1 MFEKL
6 LRILT
11 DKNESIKEAPEG
23 VCPNCW
29 GNQEYGKMIRE
40 VYKDKQIDVNNHAA
54 NQSFIQEFVTT
65 NLNGIKLKKTE
76 HGFQCAQCHTKVP
89 S

>member
-6 LRILT
+6 LRILV
-11 DKNESIKEAPEG
+11 DPKESVKEAPEG
-23 VCPNCW
+23 VCPVCW
-29 GNQEYGKMIRE
+29 GHQQYGEEIRK

-54 NQSFIQEFVTT
+54 NQSFIQDFVTT
-65 NLNGIKLKKTE
+65 NLTGIQLKKTDK
-76 HGFQCAQCHTKVP
+76 GSQCPTCQTR